1 MITILKDG
9 TITSTPGF
17 QAAGF
22 TAGIKESG
30 KKDLSFVWSEE
41 PAVAAVSLTQNKFR
55 AAPVDLC
62 AGFIKND
69 THRGIIINSGNANA
83 CTGDE
88 GMANALEMC
97 ELIAKSMDVDTE
109 SVFVAST
116 GVIGKQL
123 PMEIVRKGLAA
134 IPAELSREGGNEAA
148 TAIMT
153 TDLVAKQI
161 AVQFE
166 IEGKLVTISGM
177 AKGSGM
183 IHPNMATMIAVLT
196 TDANISKEMLQR
208 AFSASVNTSYNM
220 ISVDGDTSTNDS
232 AFIFANGKADNA
244 LIDANGD
251 AYLKFKRGLDV
262 VNQALAKM
270 IARDGEGATKL
281 LEVRVEHAQSLAD
294 AQSVAKAVI
303 TSSLVKTAIFGE
315 DANWGRIICAVGNST
330 ATYTPEKVQ
339 IFVENGDTKVQIVA
353 DGAGAEFDVVA
364 LDALL
369 KNETVTIFV
378 DLMNGGSTATAWGC
392 DLSYDY
398 VKINADYRT

>member
-17 QAAGF
+17 QAAGM

-30 KKDLSFVWSEE
+30 KKDLSLVWSEE
-41 PAVAAVSLTQNKFR
+41 PAIAAVSLTQNRFR
-55 AAPVDLC
+55 AAPVNLS
-62 AGFIKND
+62 ARFAEND
-69 THRGIIINSGNANA
+69 FHRGIIINSGNANA
-83 CTGDE
+83 CTGEE
-88 GMANALEMC
+88 GDANALEMA
-97 ELIAKSMDVDTE
+97 ETIARLMKVDTE

-116 GVIGKQL
+116 GVIGQQM
-123 PMEIVRKGLAA
+123 PMDVIRKGLKE
-134 IPAELSREGGNEAA
+134 IPAKLSREGGNEAA
-148 TAIMT
+148 EAIMT
-153 TDLVAKQI
+153 TDLVAKEI
-161 AVQFE
+161 SVYFE
-166 IEGKLVTISGM
+166 IDGEIVTISGM

-196 TDANISKEMLQR
+196 TDVNISKEMLQT

-232 AFIFANGKADNA
+232 AFIFANGKANNP
-244 LIDANGD
+244 LIESNSD
-251 AYLKFKRGLDV
+251 AYIKFKRALDT

-281 LEVRVEHAQSLAD
+281 LEVRVEHARSLAD
-294 AQSVAKAVI
+294 AQSVAKSVI

-315 DANWGRIICAVGNST
+315 DANWGRIISAIGN
-330 ATYTPEKVQ
+330 AKAEFEPEKVQ
-339 IFVENGDTKVQIVA
+339 VYITDDEAHVQIVENGSGTKFDTKL
-353 DGAGAEFDVVA
+353 
-364 LDALL
+364 LDSLL
-369 KNETVTIFV
+369 KKETITIYI
-378 DLMNGGSTATAWGC
+378 DLMNGGSRATAWGC

>member
-1 MITILKDG
+1 MVTILKDG
-9 TITSTPGF
+9 TITSTPRF
-17 QAAGF
+17 QAAGI

-30 KKDLSFVWSEE
+30 KKDISFVWSEE
-41 PAVAAVSLTQNKFR
+41 PAVAAVALTQNKFR

-62 AGFIKND
+62 AGFVANE

-83 CTGDE
+83 CTGEE
-88 GMANALEMC
+88 GAANALEMC
-97 ELIAKSMDVDTE
+97 EIIAKKMNVDTE
-109 SVFVAST
+109 SIFVAST

-123 PMEIVRKGLAA
+123 PMDIIRKGLDKA
-134 IPAELSREGGNEAA
+134 PESLSREGGNEAA
-148 TAIMT
+148 EAIMT
-153 TDLVAKQI
+153 TDLVSKQI
-161 AVQFE
+161 AVYLE
-166 IEGKLVTISGM
+166 IDGEIVTIAGM

-196 TDANISKEMLQR
+196 TDANISKEMLQK

-232 AFIFANGKADNA
+232 AFIFANGKANNPIIEA
-244 LIDANGD
+244 SGD
-251 AYLKFKRGLDV
+251 AYIKFKRALDV
-262 VNQALAKM
+262 VNQALAKI

-281 LEVRVEHAQSLAD
+281 LEVRVEHARSLSD
-294 AQSVAKAVI
+294 AQSVAKSVI

-330 ATYTPEKVQ
+330 AEYDVAKVQ
-339 IFVENGDTKVQIVA
+339 VFVESNGESVQIVA
-353 DGAGAEFDVVA
+353 DGSGAEFDA
-364 LDALL
+364 EKLDGLL
-369 KNETVTIFV
+369 KNENITIFI

-398 VKINADYRT
+398 IKINADYRT

>member
-17 QAAGF
+17 QAAGM

-30 KKDLSFVWSEE
+30 KKDLSFVFSEE
-41 PAVAAVSLTQNKFR
+41 PAIAAVALTQNKFR

-62 AGFIKND
+62 AKFIEQD
-69 THRGIIINSGNANA
+69 QHRGIIINSGNANA

-88 GMANALEMC
+88 GAANALEMC
-97 ELIAKSMDVDTE
+97 EIIAKEMNVDTE
-109 SVFVAST
+109 SIFVAST

-123 PMEIVRKGLAA
+123 PMDIIRKGLTQ
-134 IPAELSREGGNEAA
+134 IPTKLSREGGNEAA
-148 TAIMT
+148 AAIMT
-153 TDLVAKQI
+153 TDLTAKQI
-161 AVQFE
+161 AVYFE
-166 IEGKLVTISGM
+166 IDGEIVTISGM

-196 TDANISKEMLQR
+196 TDANITKEMLQKS
-208 AFSASVNTSYNM
+208 FSASVNTSYNM

-232 AFIFANGKADNA
+232 AFIFANGKANNP
-244 LIDANGD
+244 LIDGNSD
-251 AYLKFKRGLDV
+251 AYIAFKRALDT

-281 LEVRVEHAQSLAD
+281 LEVRVEHARSLAD
-294 AQSVAKAVI
+294 AQSVAKSVI

-315 DANWGRIICAVGNST
+315 DANWGRIICAVGNAGAEYDPS
-330 ATYTPEKVQ
+330 KVQ
-339 IFVENGDTKVQIVA
+339 VFIENGDIKVQIVA
-353 DGAGAEFDVVA
+353 DGSGASFDTEL
-364 LDALL
+364 LDKLL
-369 KNETVTIFV
+369 KEDTVTIFV

>member
-17 QAAGF
+17 QAAGM

-30 KKDLSFVWSEE
+30 KKDLSFVFSEV
-41 PAVAAVSLTQNKFR
+41 PAIAAVALTQNKFR

-62 AGFIKND
+62 AKFIEQD
-69 THRGIIINSGNANA
+69 HHRGIIINSGNANA

-88 GMANALEMC
+88 GAANALEMC
-97 ELIAKSMDVDTE
+97 EIIAKEMDVETE
-109 SVFVAST
+109 SIFVAST

-123 PMEIVRKGLAA
+123 PMDIIRKGLTQ
-134 IPAELSREGGNEAA
+134 IPTKLSREGGNEAA
-148 TAIMT
+148 AAIMT
-153 TDLVAKQI
+153 TDLSAKQI
-161 AVQFE
+161 AVYFE
-166 IEGKLVTISGM
+166 IDGEIVTISGM

-196 TDANISKEMLQR
+196 TDANITKEMLQKS
-208 AFSASVNTSYNM
+208 FSASVNTSYNM

-232 AFIFANGKADNA
+232 AFIFANGQAKHE
-244 LIDANGD
+244 LIDGNSD
-251 AYLKFKRGLDV
+251 AYIMFKRALDT

-281 LEVRVEHAQSLAD
+281 LEVRVEHARSLAD
-294 AQSVAKAVI
+294 AQSVAKSVI

-315 DANWGRIICAVGNST
+315 DANWGRIICAVGNAGAEYEPS
-330 ATYTPEKVQ
+330 KVQ
-339 IFVENGDTKVQIVA
+339 VFIENGETKVQIVA
-353 DGAGAEFDVVA
+353 DGSGATFDT
-364 LDALL
+364 ALL
-369 KNETVTIFV
+369 DKLLKEDTVTIFV